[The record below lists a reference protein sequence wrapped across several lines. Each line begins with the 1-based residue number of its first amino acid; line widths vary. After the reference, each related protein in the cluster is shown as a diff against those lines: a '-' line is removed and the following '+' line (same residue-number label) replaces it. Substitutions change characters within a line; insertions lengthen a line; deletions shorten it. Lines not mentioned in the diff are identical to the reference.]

1 MHGTGAGGGT
11 GAPACDTVNVWPAMA
26 RVPARAPPVLAATL
40 NPTDPFPLPL
50 APEVTSTH
58 PAPLLAVQ
66 VQPLPVDTATDPVPP
81 VAAIGELV
89 GLIE

>member
-1 MHGTGAGGGT
+1 MHETA
-11 GAPACDTVNVWPAMA
+11 AAACVTLNVWPAML
-26 RVPARAPPVLAATL
+26 RVPARGPPVLAATL

-58 PAPLLAVQ
+58 PALLLAVQ
-66 VQPLPVDTATDPVPP
+66 VQPLPLVDTSTVPVPP
-81 VAAIGELV
+81 VAAIGKFV